1 VASMKRIDQ
10 QLIWFSA
17 IGVGGLLVDIAALWF
32 ALHLMDLNLY
42 TGRVFSFLI
51 AATFTWACNRSLTF
65 AGAGTDR
72 MLHQWS
78 RFILFNSIGGIVN
91 FAVYV
96 LVAVKLREA
105 YAWPGQ
111 IASLLPYMG
120 VACGSVSGLAFNF
133 LTSKFFVFR

>member
-1 VASMKRIDQ
+1 MKRIDPQ
-10 QLIWFSA
+10 FIRFSA
-17 IGVGGLLVDIAALWF
+17 IGVGGLFVDIAALWF
-32 ALHLMDLNLY
+32 ALHLIGLDLY

-65 AGAGTDR
+65 AGASTDR
-72 MLHQWS
+72 MLHQWT
-78 RFILFNSIGGIVN
+78 RFILFNAIGGIVN

-105 YAWPGQ
+105 YVWPGQ
-111 IASLLPYMG
+111 IASLLPYVG

-133 LTSKFFVFR
+133 LTSKFYVFR